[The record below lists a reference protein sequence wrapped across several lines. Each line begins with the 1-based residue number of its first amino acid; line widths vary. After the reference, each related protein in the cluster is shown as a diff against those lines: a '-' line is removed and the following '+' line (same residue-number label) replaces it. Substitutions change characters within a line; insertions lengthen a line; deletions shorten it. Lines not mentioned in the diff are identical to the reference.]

1 MRSLGRHP
9 RDVDTLDT
17 KPPGSQ
23 TDRPIAAKSGWRRY
37 GPYVAGGVLALG
49 IIAWALIG
57 THRSANILL
66 LSIYCIQSIVLALF
80 SINTGAK
87 LWPVKPDAI
96 NLRIGILW
104 PIWARTSRIL
114 NFMDARRS
122 TD

>member
-1 MRSLGRHP
+1 MKP
-9 RDVDTLDT
+9 RDLI
-17 KPPGSQ
+17 SQ
-23 TDRPIAAKSGWRRY
+23 LHEPRAVVGWLLVLYLILTITSPAAILYNIG
-37 GPYVAGGVLALG
+37 AHVLPQ
-49 IIAWALIG
+49 LIG